1 MSMAPAAPAPPRS
14 AAYVAYN
21 IALALLFPL
30 ILLYLGWRILRGK
43 SRVGLRERMGF
54 LPDSLPDFDH
64 TEDPVI
70 WIQAASVGE
79 VNALAPILRELRLQL
94 PLAHLVLSVTTPTGR
109 AVAEKRDLGVDAIIY
124 FPFDLPQVVD
134 SVLRRLNPQVFV
146 MVESE
151 LWPNLLY
158 LAKRRGVKT
167 IVVNGRISD
176 RAFPKTKVLFPIY
189 RWMLT
194 QVDLICAQ
202 SDLDAERFRFLGA
215 PADRVVVSGNS
226 KFDETPTKLMPAE
239 AAMWRQEFGFA
250 DDDLVLLAGSTH
262 EGEEDLILTVFDHLR
277 FSHRNLQLVIAPRHP
292 ERGERVHQ
300 LVREH
305 GYDVYRRSHVLA
317 AREAG
322 EEVTTPPAGPTV
334 RVAIIDTVGEL
345 ASLYGCADLVIVG
358 GSLVKG
364 LAGHNIL
371 EPIAQDKLTLFGPY
385 MADFRD
391 ISAIAIRERC
401 GIQVQGEQ
409 GLQQE
414 CERLLNNP
422 AERELAAERGRLMLE
437 RYAGA
442 SARYAE
448 AIEGLVGH
456 EDAPADPPPIV
467 ADEATTAPP
476 ADDAEPPVATP
487 EPDDEP

>member
-1 MSMAPAAPAPPRS
+1 MSTAQPAPAPRRS
-14 AAYVAYN
+14 AAFYAYN
-21 IALALLFPL
+21 TALALLFPL
-30 ILLYLGWRILRGK
+30 ILLYLGWRLLRGK
-43 SRVGLRERMGF
+43 SRAGLRERLGW
-54 LPDSLPDFDH
+54 LPDDFPNFDE

-79 VNALAPILRELRLQL
+79 VNALAPILRELRLRV

-134 SVLRRLNPQVFV
+134 SVLRRLKPQVFV

-151 LWPNLLY
+151 FWPNLLY

-176 RAFPKTKVLFPIY
+176 RAFPKIKALLPVY
-189 RWMLT
+189 RWMLR
-194 QVDLICAQ
+194 QMDLICAQ

-215 PADRVVVSGNS
+215 PADRVQVSGNS
-226 KFDETPTKLMPAE
+226 KFDETPTKLLPAE
-239 AAMWRQEFGFA
+239 AAMWRQEFGFS
-250 DDDLVLLAGSTH
+250 DDDEVLLAGSTH

-277 FSHRNLQLVIAPRHP
+277 FSHRHLQLIIAPRHP

-334 RVAIIDTVGEL
+334 RVGIIDTVGEL

-371 EPIAQDKLTLFGPY
+371 EPIAQGKLTLFGPY

-401 GIQVQGEQ
+401 GIQVEGEQ
-409 GLQQE
+409 GLQLE
-414 CERLLNNP
+414 CDRLLNAP
-422 AERELAAERGRLMLE
+422 AERELAAERGLQMLE

-442 SARYAE
+442 SARYAD

-456 EDAPADPPPIV
+456 EHIAAAPAPDQ
-467 ADEATTAPP
+467 
-476 ADDAEPPVATP
+476 PPVAAP
-487 EPDDEP
+487 EPVDEP